1 MSNETKNSSPANIT
15 KASVISNADSGKN
28 ASLVNGI
35 LRLTYHESIL
45 QDSIKAYIVFSDVGN
60 AIDGKSVVEGL
71 PLIGTED
78 FKLVFE
84 DNNDEKIKVD
94 MVVNKVT
101 PVYEDGSKN
110 VINLELVS
118 EEFIRNEMGE
128 TRLRSRFDGN
138 ISDHVEKIFKDR
150 LKSKKPLD
158 VERTSNDYNF
168 LGNGRKPYYM
178 LNLLSKQSIPEGGED
193 GSAGFLFFETAD
205 GYQFKSI
212 DKLFDQPQKK
222 SFVFNNSTEAK
233 DGIPAGYDGKILDH
247 QSDSS
252 INVQSKM
259 NIGAYKTKLVM
270 FDPYNCKYVVDEK
283 TADEAVEKKKVKL
296 AGKGLPVFNEK
307 FKTPTKDFT
316 RTTFMMID
324 SGTLPSGATED
335 QIKENQKDNFKA
347 AQTLNQAI
355 RRYNQLFSSM
365 MQITIAGDFSLH
377 AGDVIFVDIFSV
389 QAEKNDT
396 VNRESGGLYIIA
408 DLCHYLSSQG
418 TYTKLNLARDS
429 FGRKGNH
436 STKTDS
442 NSIADSARQLYG

>member
-1 MSNETKNSSPANIT
+1 MSEAFKSQPATISKADIVSNSDPEKT
-15 KASVISNADSGKN
+15 

-35 LRLTYHESIL
+35 IRLTYFESIL
-45 QDSIKAYIVFSDVGN
+45 QDSIKASIVFGDAGN
-60 AIDGKSVVEGL
+60 TVDEKSAVEGL
-71 PLIGTED
+71 PIVGTED
-78 FKLVFE
+78 FKLE
-84 DNNDEKIKVD
+84 MKDNNDEKIKVK
-94 MVVNKVT
+94 MVVNSMT
-101 PVYEDGSKN
+101 PLYEDGSKN
-110 VINLELVS
+110 VINLSLVS
-118 EEFIRNEMGE
+118 EEFLRNEMGE
-128 TRLRSRFDGN
+128 SRCRARFNGN
-138 ISDHVEKIFKDR
+138 ISDNIEKIFKDR
-150 LKSKKPLD
+150 LKTKKPLD
-158 VERTSNDYNF
+158 IERTSNDYNF
-168 LGNGRKPYYM
+168 LGNGRKPYYI
-178 LNLLSKQSIPEGGED
+178 LNILSKQSIPEGGED

-212 DKLFDQPQKK
+212 DKLFDKQQKK
-222 SFVFNNSTEAK
+222 SYVFNNSTDAK
-233 DGIPAGYDGKILDH
+233 EGVPAGYDGKILQH
-247 QSDSS
+247 QADSS

-259 NIGAYKTKLVM
+259 NMGAYKTKLVM

-324 SGTLPSGATED
+324 SGTLPSGATEE

-389 QAEKNDT
+389 KGEKDDT
-396 VNRESGGLYIIA
+396 VNKESGGLYIIA
-408 DLCHYLSSQG
+408 DLCHYVDSAG

-436 STKTDS
+436 S
-442 NSIADSARQLYG
+442 RR

>member
-1 MSNETKNSSPANIT
+1 
-15 KASVISNADSGKN
+15 
-28 ASLVNGI
+28 
-35 LRLTYHESIL
+35 
-45 QDSIKAYIVFSDVGN
+45 
-60 AIDGKSVVEGL
+60 
-71 PLIGTED
+71 
-78 FKLVFE
+78 
-84 DNNDEKIKVD
+84 
-94 MVVNKVT
+94 
-101 PVYEDGSKN
+101 
-110 VINLELVS
+110 
-118 EEFIRNEMGE
+118 
-128 TRLRSRFDGN
+128 
-138 ISDHVEKIFKDR
+138 
-150 LKSKKPLD
+150 
-158 VERTSNDYNF
+158 
-168 LGNGRKPYYM
+168 M

-193 GSAGFLFFETAD
+193 GSAGFLFFETAN

-212 DKLFDQPQKK
+212 DKLFDKEQKK
-222 SFVFNNSTEAK
+222 SYVFNNSTDAK
-233 DGIPAGYDGKILDH
+233 EGIPAGYDGKILQH
-247 QSDSS
+247 QADSS

-259 NIGAYKTKLVM
+259 NMGAYKTKLVM
-270 FDPYNCKYVVDEK
+270 FDPYNCKYVVNEK

-324 SGTLPSGATED
+324 SGTLPSGATEE

-389 QAEKNDT
+389 KGEKDDT
-396 VNRESGGLYIIA
+396 VNKESGGLYIIA
-408 DLCHYLSSQG
+408 DLCHYVDSAG

-436 STKTDS
+436 S
-442 NSIADSARQLYG
+442 RR

>member
-1 MSNETKNSSPANIT
+1 MSEAFKSQPATISKADIVSNSDTS
-15 KASVISNADSGKN
+15 KA

-35 LRLTYHESIL
+35 IRLTYFESIL
-45 QDSIKAYIVFSDVGN
+45 QDSIKASIIFSDAGN
-60 AIDGKSVVEGL
+60 AVDGKSVVEGL
-71 PLIGTED
+71 PLVGTED
-78 FKLVFE
+78 FKLE
-84 DNNDEKIKVD
+84 MKDNNEEKLKVN
-94 MVVNKVT
+94 MVVNSMT
-101 PVYEDGSKN
+101 PLYEDGSKN
-110 VINLELVS
+110 VINLSLVS
-118 EEFIRNEMGE
+118 EEVLRNEMGE
-128 TRLRSRFDGN
+128 SRLRSRFNGN
-138 ISDHVEKIFKDR
+138 ISDNIEKIFKDR
-150 LKSKKPLD
+150 LKCKKPLD
-158 VERTSNDYNF
+158 IERTSNDYNF

-212 DKLFDQPQKK
+212 DKLFDKQQKK
-222 SFVFNNSTEAK
+222 SYIFNNSTDAK
-233 DGIPAGYDGKILDH
+233 EGIPAGYDGKILQH
-247 QSDSS
+247 QADSS

-259 NIGAYKTKLVM
+259 NMGAYKTKLVM

-324 SGTLPSGATED
+324 SGTLPSGATEE

-389 QAEKNDT
+389 KGEKDDT
-396 VNRESGGLYIIA
+396 VNKESGGLYIIA
-408 DLCHYLSSQG
+408 DLCHYVDSAG

-436 STKTDS
+436 S
-442 NSIADSARQLYG
+442 RR

>member
-1 MSNETKNSSPANIT
+1 MSEAFKSQPATISKADIVSNSDTS
-15 KASVISNADSGKN
+15 KA

-35 LRLTYHESIL
+35 IRLTYFESIL
-45 QDSIKAYIVFSDVGN
+45 QDSIKASIIFSDAGN
-60 AIDGKSVVEGL
+60 AVDGKSVVEGL
-71 PLIGTED
+71 PLVGTED
-78 FKLVFE
+78 FKLE
-84 DNNDEKIKVD
+84 MKDNNEEKLKVN
-94 MVVNKVT
+94 MVVNSMT

-110 VINLELVS
+110 VINLSLVS
-118 EEFIRNEMGE
+118 EEVLRNEMGE
-128 TRLRSRFDGN
+128 SRLRSRFNGN
-138 ISDHVEKIFKDR
+138 ISDNIEKIFKDR
-150 LKSKKPLD
+150 LKCKKPLD
-158 VERTSNDYNF
+158 IERTSNDYNF

-212 DKLFDQPQKK
+212 DKLFDKQQKK
-222 SFVFNNSTEAK
+222 SYIFNNSTDAK
-233 DGIPAGYDGKILDH
+233 EGIPAGYDGKILQH
-247 QSDSS
+247 QADSS

-259 NIGAYKTKLVM
+259 NMGAYKTKLVM

-324 SGTLPSGATED
+324 SGTLPSGATEE

-389 QAEKNDT
+389 KGEKDDT
-396 VNRESGGLYIIA
+396 VNKESGGLYIIA
-408 DLCHYLSSQG
+408 DLCHYVDSAG

-436 STKTDS
+436 S
-442 NSIADSARQLYG
+442 RR

>member
-1 MSNETKNSSPANIT
+1 MSEAFKSQPATISKADVVSNS
-15 KASVISNADSGKN
+15 DSEKT

-35 LRLTYHESIL
+35 IRLTYFESIL
-45 QDSIKAYIVFSDVGN
+45 QDSIKASIVFGDAGN
-60 AIDGKSVVEGL
+60 TVDEKSAVEGL
-71 PLIGTED
+71 PIVGTED
-78 FKLVFE
+78 FKLE
-84 DNNDEKIKVD
+84 MKDNNDEKIKVN
-94 MVVNKVT
+94 MVINSMT
-101 PVYEDGSKN
+101 PLYEDGSKN
-110 VINLELVS
+110 VINLNLVS
-118 EEFIRNEMGE
+118 EEFLRNEMGE
-128 TRLRSRFDGN
+128 SRLRSRFNGN
-138 ISDHVEKIFKDR
+138 ISDNIEKIFKDR
-150 LKSKKPLD
+150 LKTKKPLD
-158 VERTSNDYNF
+158 IERTSNDYNF
-168 LGNGRKPYYM
+168 LGNGRKPYYI
-178 LNLLSKQSIPEGGED
+178 LNILSKQSIPEGGED

-212 DKLFDQPQKK
+212 DKLFDKQQKK
-222 SFVFNNSTEAK
+222 SYVFNNSTDAK
-233 DGIPAGYDGKILDH
+233 EGVPAGYDGKILQH
-247 QSDSS
+247 QADSS

-259 NIGAYKTKLVM
+259 NMGAYKTKLVM

-324 SGTLPSGATED
+324 SGTLPSGATEE

-389 QAEKNDT
+389 KGEKDDT
-396 VNRESGGLYIIA
+396 VNKESGGLYIIA
-408 DLCHYLSSQG
+408 DLCHYVDSAG

-436 STKTDS
+436 S
-442 NSIADSARQLYG
+442 RR

>member
-1 MSNETKNSSPANIT
+1 MSEAFKSQPATISKADIVSNSDPEKT
-15 KASVISNADSGKN
+15 

-35 LRLTYHESIL
+35 IRLTYFESIL
-45 QDSIKAYIVFSDVGN
+45 QDSIKASIVFGDAGN
-60 AIDGKSVVEGL
+60 TVDEKSAVEGL
-71 PLIGTED
+71 PIVGTED
-78 FKLVFE
+78 FKLE
-84 DNNDEKIKVD
+84 MKDNNDEKLKVN
-94 MVVNKVT
+94 MVVNSMT
-101 PVYEDGSKN
+101 PLYEDGSKN
-110 VINLELVS
+110 VINLNLVS
-118 EEFIRNEMGE
+118 EEFLRNEMGE
-128 TRLRSRFDGN
+128 SRCRSRFNGN
-138 ISDHVEKIFKDR
+138 ISDNIEKIFKDR
-150 LKSKKPLD
+150 LKTKKPLD
-158 VERTSNDYNF
+158 IERTSNDYNF

-212 DKLFDQPQKK
+212 DKLFDKQQKK
-222 SFVFNNSTEAK
+222 SYVFNNSTDAK
-233 DGIPAGYDGKILDH
+233 EGIPAGYDGKILQH
-247 QSDSS
+247 QADSS

-259 NIGAYKTKLVM
+259 NMGAYKTKLVM

-324 SGTLPSGATED
+324 SGTLPSGATEE

-389 QAEKNDT
+389 KGEKDDT
-396 VNRESGGLYIIA
+396 VNKESGGLYIIA
-408 DLCHYLSSQG
+408 DLCHYVDSAG

-436 STKTDS
+436 S
-442 NSIADSARQLYG
+442 RR

>member
-1 MSNETKNSSPANIT
+1 MSEAFKSQPATISKADVVSNSDT
-15 KASVISNADSGKN
+15 EKT

-35 LRLTYHESIL
+35 IRLTYFESIL
-45 QDSIKAYIVFSDVGN
+45 QDSIKASLVFSDAGN

-71 PLIGTED
+71 PLVGTED
-78 FKLVFE
+78 FKLE
-84 DNNDEKIKVD
+84 MKDNNDEKLKVN
-94 MVVNKVT
+94 MVINSM
-101 PVYEDGSKN
+101 PPLYEDGSKN
-110 VINLELVS
+110 VINLNLVS
-118 EEFIRNEMGE
+118 EEFLRNEMGE
-128 TRLRSRFDGN
+128 SRCRSRFNGN
-138 ISDHVEKIFKDR
+138 ISDNIEKIFKDR
-150 LKSKKPLD
+150 LKTKKPLD
-158 VERTSNDYNF
+158 IERTSNDYNF

-212 DKLFDQPQKK
+212 DKLFDKQQKK
-222 SFVFNNSTEAK
+222 SYVFNNSTDAK
-233 DGIPAGYDGKILDH
+233 EGIPAGYDGKILQH
-247 QSDSS
+247 QADSS

-259 NIGAYKTKLVM
+259 NMGAYKTKLVM

-324 SGTLPSGATED
+324 SGTLPSGATEE

-389 QAEKNDT
+389 KGEKDDT
-396 VNRESGGLYIIA
+396 VNKESGGLYIIA
-408 DLCHYLSSQG
+408 DLCHYVDSAG

-436 STKTDS
+436 S
-442 NSIADSARQLYG
+442 RR

>member
-1 MSNETKNSSPANIT
+1 MSEAFKSQPATISKADVVSNSDT
-15 KASVISNADSGKN
+15 EKT

-35 LRLTYHESIL
+35 VRLTYFESIL
-45 QDSIKAYIVFSDVGN
+45 QDSIKASLVFSDAGN

-71 PLIGTED
+71 PLVGTED
-78 FKLVFE
+78 FRLE
-84 DNNDEKIKVD
+84 MMDNNEEKLKVN
-94 MVVNKVT
+94 MVVNSMT
-101 PVYEDGSKN
+101 PLYEDGSKN
-110 VINLELVS
+110 VINLNLVS
-118 EEFIRNEMGE
+118 EEFLRNEMGE
-128 TRLRSRFDGN
+128 SRLRSRFNGN
-138 ISDHVEKIFKDR
+138 ISDNIEKIFKDR

-158 VERTSNDYNF
+158 IERTSNDYNF

-212 DKLFDQPQKK
+212 DKLFDKQQKK
-222 SFVFNNSTEAK
+222 SYVFNNSTDMKE
-233 DGIPAGYDGKILDH
+233 GIPAGYDGKILQH
-247 QSDSS
+247 QADSS

-259 NIGAYKTKLVM
+259 NMGAYKTKLVM

-316 RTTFMMID
+316 RTTFMLVD
-324 SGTLPSGATED
+324 SGTLPAGATEE

-389 QAEKNDT
+389 KGEKDDT
-396 VNRESGGLYIIA
+396 VNKESGGLYIIA
-408 DLCHYLSSQG
+408 DLCHYVDSAG

-436 STKTDS
+436 S
-442 NSIADSARQLYG
+442 RR

>member
-1 MSNETKNSSPANIT
+1 MSEAFKSQPATISKADVVSNSDT
-15 KASVISNADSGKN
+15 EKT

-35 LRLTYHESIL
+35 VQLTYFESIL
-45 QDSIKAYIVFSDVGN
+45 QDSIKASIIFSDAGN
-60 AIDGKSVVEGL
+60 AIEGKSVAEGL
-71 PLIGTED
+71 PLVGTED
-78 FKLVFE
+78 FKLE
-84 DNNDEKIKVD
+84 MKDNNDEKLKVN
-94 MVVNKVT
+94 MVVNSMT
-101 PVYEDGSKN
+101 PLYEDGSKN
-110 VINLELVS
+110 VINLNLVS
-118 EEFIRNEMGE
+118 EEFLRNEMGE
-128 TRLRSRFDGN
+128 SRCRSRFNGN
-138 ISDHVEKIFKDR
+138 ISDNIEKIFKDR
-150 LKSKKPLD
+150 LKTKKPLD
-158 VERTSNDYNF
+158 IERTSNDYNF

-178 LNLLSKQSIPEGGED
+178 LNILSKQSIPEGGED

-212 DKLFDQPQKK
+212 DKLFDKQQKK
-222 SFVFNNSTEAK
+222 SYIFNNSTDAK
-233 DGIPAGYDGKILDH
+233 EGIPAGYDGKILQH
-247 QSDSS
+247 QADSS

-259 NIGAYKTKLVM
+259 NMGAYKTKLVM
-270 FDPYNCKYVVDEK
+270 FDPYNCKYVVNEK

-324 SGTLPSGATED
+324 SGTLPSGATEE

-389 QAEKNDT
+389 KGEKDDT
-396 VNRESGGLYIIA
+396 VNKESGGLYIIA
-408 DLCHYLSSQG
+408 DLCHYVDSAG

-436 STKTDS
+436 S
-442 NSIADSARQLYG
+442 RR

>member
-1 MSNETKNSSPANIT
+1 MSEAFKSQPATISKAEVVSNSDPEKT
-15 KASVISNADSGKN
+15 

-35 LRLTYHESIL
+35 IRLTYFESIL
-45 QDSIKAYIVFSDVGN
+45 QDSIKASIVFGDAGN
-60 AIDGKSVVEGL
+60 TVDEKSAVEGL
-71 PLIGTED
+71 PIVGTED
-78 FKLVFE
+78 FKLE
-84 DNNDEKIKVD
+84 MKDNNDEKLKVN
-94 MVVNKVT
+94 MVVNSMT
-101 PVYEDGSKN
+101 PLYEDGSKN
-110 VINLELVS
+110 VINLNLVS
-118 EEFIRNEMGE
+118 EEFLRNEMGE
-128 TRLRSRFDGN
+128 SRCRARFNGN
-138 ISDHVEKIFKDR
+138 ISDNIEKIFKDR
-150 LKSKKPLD
+150 LKTKKPLD
-158 VERTSNDYNF
+158 IERTSNDYNF
-168 LGNGRKPYYM
+168 LGNGRKPYYI
-178 LNLLSKQSIPEGGED
+178 LNILSKQSIPEGGED

-212 DKLFDQPQKK
+212 DKLFDKQQKK
-222 SFVFNNSTEAK
+222 SYIFNNSTDAK
-233 DGIPAGYDGKILDH
+233 EGIPAGYDGKILQH
-247 QSDSS
+247 QADSS

-259 NIGAYKTKLVM
+259 NMGAYKTKLVM

-324 SGTLPSGATED
+324 SGTLPSGATEE

-389 QAEKNDT
+389 KGEKDDT
-396 VNRESGGLYIIA
+396 VNKESGGLYIIA
-408 DLCHYLSSQG
+408 DLCHYVDSAG

-436 STKTDS
+436 S
-442 NSIADSARQLYG
+442 RR

>member
-1 MSNETKNSSPANIT
+1 MSEAFKSQPATISKADVVSNSDT
-15 KASVISNADSGKN
+15 EKN

-35 LRLTYHESIL
+35 IRLTYFESIL
-45 QDSIKAYIVFSDVGN
+45 QDSIKASIVFSDAGN

-71 PLIGTED
+71 PLVGTED
-78 FKLVFE
+78 FKLE
-84 DNNDEKIKVD
+84 MKDNNDEKLKVN
-94 MVVNKVT
+94 MVVNSMT
-101 PVYEDGSKN
+101 PLYEDGSKN
-110 VINLELVS
+110 VINLNLVS
-118 EEFIRNEMGE
+118 EEFLRNEMGE
-128 TRLRSRFDGN
+128 SRLRSRFNGN
-138 ISDHVEKIFKDR
+138 ISDNIEKIFKDR

-158 VERTSNDYNF
+158 IERTSNDYNF
-168 LGNGRKPYYM
+168 LGNSRKPYYM

-212 DKLFDQPQKK
+212 DKLFDKEQKK
-222 SFVFNNSTEAK
+222 SYVFNNSTDAK
-233 DGIPAGYDGKILDH
+233 EGIPAGYDGKILQH
-247 QSDSS
+247 QADSS

-259 NIGAYKTKLVM
+259 NMGAYKTKLVM

-324 SGTLPSGATED
+324 SGTLPSGATEE

-389 QAEKNDT
+389 KGEKDDT
-396 VNRESGGLYIIA
+396 VNKESGGLYIIA
-408 DLCHYLSSQG
+408 DLCHYVDSAG

-436 STKTDS
+436 S
-442 NSIADSARQLYG
+442 RR

>member
-1 MSNETKNSSPANIT
+1 MSEAFKSQPATISKADIVSNSDPEKT
-15 KASVISNADSGKN
+15 

-35 LRLTYHESIL
+35 IRLTYFESIL
-45 QDSIKAYIVFSDVGN
+45 QDSIKASIVFGDAGN
-60 AIDGKSVVEGL
+60 TVDEKSAVEGL
-71 PLIGTED
+71 PIVGTED
-78 FKLVFE
+78 FKLE
-84 DNNDEKIKVD
+84 MKDNNDEKLKVN
-94 MVVNKVT
+94 MVVNSMT
-101 PVYEDGSKN
+101 PLYEDGSKN
-110 VINLELVS
+110 VINLNLVS
-118 EEFIRNEMGE
+118 EEFLRNEMGE
-128 TRLRSRFDGN
+128 SRLRSRFNGN
-138 ISDHVEKIFKDR
+138 ISDNIEKIFKDR
-150 LKSKKPLD
+150 LKTKKPLD
-158 VERTSNDYNF
+158 IERTSNDYNF

-178 LNLLSKQSIPEGGED
+178 LNILSKQSIPEGGED

-212 DKLFDQPQKK
+212 DKLFDKQQKK
-222 SFVFNNSTEAK
+222 SYVFNNSTDAK
-233 DGIPAGYDGKILDH
+233 EGIPAGYDGKILQH
-247 QSDSS
+247 QADSS

-259 NIGAYKTKLVM
+259 NMGAYKTKLVM

-324 SGTLPSGATED
+324 SGTLPSGATEE

-389 QAEKNDT
+389 KGEKDDT
-396 VNRESGGLYIIA
+396 VNKESGGLYIIA
-408 DLCHYLSSQG
+408 DLCHYVDSAG

-436 STKTDS
+436 S
-442 NSIADSARQLYG
+442 RR

>member
-1 MSNETKNSSPANIT
+1 MSEAFKSQPATISKADVVSNSDT
-15 KASVISNADSGKN
+15 EKT

-35 LRLTYHESIL
+35 IRLTYFESIL
-45 QDSIKAYIVFSDVGN
+45 QDSIKASLVFSDAGN

-71 PLIGTED
+71 PLVGTED
-78 FKLVFE
+78 FKLE
-84 DNNDEKIKVD
+84 MKDNNDEKLKVN
-94 MVVNKVT
+94 MVVNSMT
-101 PVYEDGSKN
+101 PLYEDGSKN
-110 VINLELVS
+110 VINLNLVS
-118 EEFIRNEMGE
+118 EEFLRNEMGE
-128 TRLRSRFDGN
+128 SRCRSRFNGN
-138 ISDHVEKIFKDR
+138 ISDNIEKIFKDR
-150 LKSKKPLD
+150 LKTKKPLD
-158 VERTSNDYNF
+158 IERTSNDYNF

-212 DKLFDQPQKK
+212 DKLFDKQQKK
-222 SFVFNNSTEAK
+222 SYVFNNSTDAK
-233 DGIPAGYDGKILDH
+233 EGIPAGYDGKILQH
-247 QSDSS
+247 QADSS

-259 NIGAYKTKLVM
+259 NMGAYKTKLVM
-270 FDPYNCKYVVDEK
+270 FDPYNCKYVVNEK

-324 SGTLPSGATED
+324 SGSLPSGATED

-389 QAEKNDT
+389 KGEKDDT
-396 VNRESGGLYIIA
+396 VNKESGGLYIIA
-408 DLCHYLSSQG
+408 DLCHYVDSAG

-436 STKTDS
+436 S
-442 NSIADSARQLYG
+442 RR

>member
-1 MSNETKNSSPANIT
+1 MSEAFKSQPATISKADVVSNSDPEKT
-15 KASVISNADSGKN
+15 

-35 LRLTYHESIL
+35 IRLTYYESIL
-45 QDSIKAYIVFSDVGN
+45 QDSVKASLVFSDAGN
-60 AIDGKSVVEGL
+60 AIDEKSVIEGL
-71 PLIGTED
+71 PLVGTED
-78 FKLVFE
+78 FRLE
-84 DNNDEKIKVD
+84 MMDNNDEKLKVN
-94 MVVNKVT
+94 MVVNSMT
-101 PVYEDGSKN
+101 PLYEDGSKN
-110 VINLELVS
+110 VINLNLVS
-118 EEFIRNEMGE
+118 EEFLRNEMGE
-128 TRLRSRFDGN
+128 SRLRSRFNGN
-138 ISDHVEKIFKDR
+138 ITDNIEKIFKDR
-150 LKSKKPLD
+150 LKTKKPID
-158 VERTSNDYNF
+158 IERTSNDYNF

-212 DKLFDQPQKK
+212 DKLFDKEQKK
-222 SFVFNNSTEAK
+222 SYVFNNSTDAK
-233 DGIPAGYDGKILDH
+233 EGIPAGYDGKILQH
-247 QSDSS
+247 QADSS

-259 NIGAYKTKLVM
+259 NMGAYKTKLVM

-324 SGTLPSGATED
+324 SGTLPSGATEE

-389 QAEKNDT
+389 KGEKDDT
-396 VNRESGGLYIIA
+396 VNKESGGLYIIA
-408 DLCHYLSSQG
+408 DLCHYVDSAG

-436 STKTDS
+436 S
-442 NSIADSARQLYG
+442 RR

>member
-1 MSNETKNSSPANIT
+1 MSEAFNSQPATIS
-15 KASVISNADSGKN
+15 KADVVSNSDTEKT
-28 ASLVNGI
+28 ASLVNGVV
-35 LRLTYHESIL
+35 RLTYFESIL
-45 QDSIKAYIVFSDVGN
+45 QDSIKASLVFSDAGN
-60 AIDGKSVVEGL
+60 AIDGKSVIEGL
-71 PLIGTED
+71 PLVGTED
-78 FKLVFE
+78 FKLE
-84 DNNDEKIKVD
+84 MKDNNDEKLKVN
-94 MVVNKVT
+94 MVVNSMT
-101 PVYEDGSKN
+101 PLYEDGSKN
-110 VINLELVS
+110 VINLNLVS
-118 EEFIRNEMGE
+118 EEFLRNEMGE
-128 TRLRSRFDGN
+128 SRCRSRFNGN
-138 ISDHVEKIFKDR
+138 ISDNIEKIFKDR
-150 LKSKKPLD
+150 LKTKKPLD
-158 VERTSNDYNF
+158 IERTSNDYNF
-168 LGNGRKPYYM
+168 LGNSRKPYYM

-212 DKLFDQPQKK
+212 DKLFDKEQKK
-222 SFVFNNSTEAK
+222 SYVFNNSTDAK
-233 DGIPAGYDGKILDH
+233 EGIPAGYDGKILQH
-247 QSDSS
+247 QADSS

-259 NIGAYKTKLVM
+259 NMGAYKTKLVM

-324 SGTLPSGATED
+324 SGTLPSGATEE

-389 QAEKNDT
+389 KGEKDDT
-396 VNRESGGLYIIA
+396 VNKESGGLYIIA
-408 DLCHYLSSQG
+408 DLCHYVDSAG

-436 STKTDS
+436 S
-442 NSIADSARQLYG
+442 RR

>member
-1 MSNETKNSSPANIT
+1 MSEAFKSQPATISKADVVSNSDT
-15 KASVISNADSGKN
+15 EKT

-35 LRLTYHESIL
+35 IRLTYFESIL
-45 QDSIKAYIVFSDVGN
+45 QDSIKASLVFSDAGN

-71 PLIGTED
+71 PLVGTED
-78 FKLVFE
+78 FKLE
-84 DNNDEKIKVD
+84 MKDNNDEKLKVN
-94 MVVNKVT
+94 MVVNSMT
-101 PVYEDGSKN
+101 PLYEDGSKN
-110 VINLELVS
+110 VINLNLVS
-118 EEFIRNEMGE
+118 EEFLRNEMGE
-128 TRLRSRFDGN
+128 SRCRARFNGN
-138 ISDHVEKIFKDR
+138 ISDNIENIFKDR
-150 LKSKKPLD
+150 LKTKKPLD
-158 VERTSNDYNF
+158 IERTSNDYNF
-168 LGNGRKPYYM
+168 IGNGRKPYYM

-205 GYQFKSI
+205 GYHFKSI
-212 DKLFDQPQKK
+212 DKLFDKQQKK
-222 SFVFNNSTEAK
+222 SYVFNNSTDAK
-233 DGIPAGYDGKILDH
+233 EGVPAGYDGKILQH
-247 QSDSS
+247 QADSS

-259 NIGAYKTKLVM
+259 NMGAYKTKLVM
-270 FDPYNCKYVVDEK
+270 FDPYNCEYVVDEK

-324 SGTLPSGATED
+324 SGALPSGATEE
-335 QIKENQKDNFKA
+335 QIKENQNNNFKA

-389 QAEKNDT
+389 KGEKDDT
-396 VNRESGGLYIIA
+396 VNKESGGLYIIA
-408 DLCHYLSSQG
+408 DLCHYVDSAG

-436 STKTDS
+436 S
-442 NSIADSARQLYG
+442 RR

>member
-1 MSNETKNSSPANIT
+1 MSEAFKSQPATISKADVVSNSDPEKT
-15 KASVISNADSGKN
+15 

-35 LRLTYHESIL
+35 IRLTYFESIL
-45 QDSIKAYIVFSDVGN
+45 QDSIKASIVFGDAGN
-60 AIDGKSVVEGL
+60 TVDEKSAVEGL
-71 PLIGTED
+71 PIVGTED
-78 FKLVFE
+78 FKLE
-84 DNNDEKIKVD
+84 MKDNNDEKIKVN
-94 MVVNKVT
+94 MVVNSMT
-101 PVYEDGSKN
+101 PLYEDGSKN
-110 VINLELVS
+110 VINLSLVS
-118 EEFIRNEMGE
+118 EEFLRNEMGE
-128 TRLRSRFDGN
+128 SRCRARFNGN
-138 ISDHVEKIFKDR
+138 ISDNIERIFKDR
-150 LKSKKPLD
+150 LKTKKPLD
-158 VERTSNDYNF
+158 IERTSNDYNF
-168 LGNGRKPYYM
+168 LGNGRKPYYI
-178 LNLLSKQSIPEGGED
+178 LNILSKQSIPEGGED

-212 DKLFDQPQKK
+212 DKLFDKQQKK
-222 SFVFNNSTEAK
+222 SYIFNNSSDAK
-233 DGIPAGYDGKILDH
+233 EGIPAGYDGKILQH
-247 QSDSS
+247 QADSS

-259 NIGAYKTKLVM
+259 NMGAYKTKLVM

-324 SGTLPSGATED
+324 SGTLPSGATEE

-389 QAEKNDT
+389 KGEKDDT
-396 VNRESGGLYIIA
+396 VNKESGGLYIIA
-408 DLCHYLSSQG
+408 DLCHYVDSAG

-436 STKTDS
+436 S
-442 NSIADSARQLYG
+442 RR

>member
-1 MSNETKNSSPANIT
+1 MSEAFKSQPATISKADVVSNSDPEKT
-15 KASVISNADSGKN
+15 

-35 LRLTYHESIL
+35 IRLTYFESIL
-45 QDSIKAYIVFSDVGN
+45 QDSIKASIVFGDAGN
-60 AIDGKSVVEGL
+60 TVDEKSAVEGL
-71 PLIGTED
+71 PIVGTED
-78 FKLVFE
+78 FKLE
-84 DNNDEKIKVD
+84 MKDNNDEKLKVN
-94 MVVNKVT
+94 MVVNSMT
-101 PVYEDGSKN
+101 PLYEDGSKN
-110 VINLELVS
+110 VINLNLVS
-118 EEFIRNEMGE
+118 EEFLRNEMGE
-128 TRLRSRFDGN
+128 SRCRSRFNGN
-138 ISDHVEKIFKDR
+138 ISDNIEKIFKDR
-150 LKSKKPLD
+150 LKTKKPLD
-158 VERTSNDYNF
+158 IERTSNDYNF
-168 LGNGRKPYYM
+168 LGNGRKPYYI
-178 LNLLSKQSIPEGGED
+178 LNILSKQSIPEGGED

-212 DKLFDQPQKK
+212 DKLFDKQQKK
-222 SFVFNNSTEAK
+222 SYIFNNSTDAK
-233 DGIPAGYDGKILDH
+233 EGIPAGYDGKILQH
-247 QSDSS
+247 QADSS

-259 NIGAYKTKLVM
+259 NMGAYKTKLVM

-324 SGTLPSGATED
+324 SGTLPSGATEE

-389 QAEKNDT
+389 KGEKDDT
-396 VNRESGGLYIIA
+396 VNKESGGLYIIA
-408 DLCHYLSSQG
+408 DLCHYVDSAG

-436 STKTDS
+436 ST
-442 NSIADSARQLYG
+442 R

>member
-1 MSNETKNSSPANIT
+1 MSEAFKSQPATISKADVVSNSDT
-15 KASVISNADSGKN
+15 EKN

-35 LRLTYHESIL
+35 IRLTYFESIL
-45 QDSIKAYIVFSDVGN
+45 QDSIKASIVFSDAGN
-60 AIDGKSVVEGL
+60 AIEGKSVVEGL
-71 PLIGTED
+71 PLVGTED
-78 FKLVFE
+78 FKLE
-84 DNNDEKIKVD
+84 MKDNNDEKLKVN
-94 MVVNKVT
+94 MVVNSMT
-101 PVYEDGSKN
+101 PLYEDGSKN
-110 VINLELVS
+110 VINLNLVS
-118 EEFIRNEMGE
+118 EEFLRNEMGE
-128 TRLRSRFDGN
+128 SRLRSRFNGN
-138 ISDHVEKIFKDR
+138 ISDNIEKIFKDR

-158 VERTSNDYNF
+158 IERTSNDYNF
-168 LGNGRKPYYM
+168 LGNSRKPYYM

-205 GYQFKSI
+205 GYHFKSI
-212 DKLFDQPQKK
+212 DKLFDNQQKK
-222 SFVFNNSTEAK
+222 SYVFNNSTDAK
-233 DGIPAGYDGKILDH
+233 EGVPAGYDGKILQH
-247 QSDSS
+247 QADSS

-259 NIGAYKTKLVM
+259 NMGAYKTKLVM

-324 SGTLPSGATED
+324 SGTLPSGATEE

-389 QAEKNDT
+389 KGEKDDT
-396 VNRESGGLYIIA
+396 VNKESGGLYIIA
-408 DLCHYLSSQG
+408 DLCHYVDSAG

-436 STKTDS
+436 S
-442 NSIADSARQLYG
+442 RR

>member
-1 MSNETKNSSPANIT
+1 MSEAFKSQPATISKADIVSNSDPEKT
-15 KASVISNADSGKN
+15 

-35 LRLTYHESIL
+35 IRLTYFESIL
-45 QDSIKAYIVFSDVGN
+45 QDSIKASIVFGDAGN
-60 AIDGKSVVEGL
+60 TVDEKSAVEGL
-71 PLIGTED
+71 PIVGTED
-78 FKLVFE
+78 FKLE
-84 DNNDEKIKVD
+84 MKDNNDEKIKVN
-94 MVVNKVT
+94 MVVNSMT
-101 PVYEDGSKN
+101 PLYEDGSKN
-110 VINLELVS
+110 VINLSLVS
-118 EEFIRNEMGE
+118 EEFLRNEMGE
-128 TRLRSRFDGN
+128 SRCRARFNGN
-138 ISDHVEKIFKDR
+138 ISDNIERIFKDR
-150 LKSKKPLD
+150 LKTKKPLD
-158 VERTSNDYNF
+158 IERTSNDYNF
-168 LGNGRKPYYM
+168 LGNGRKPYYI
-178 LNLLSKQSIPEGGED
+178 LNILSKQSIPEGGED

-212 DKLFDQPQKK
+212 DKLFDKQQKK
-222 SFVFNNSTEAK
+222 SYIFNNSSDAK
-233 DGIPAGYDGKILDH
+233 EGIPAGYDGKILQH
-247 QSDSS
+247 QADSS

-259 NIGAYKTKLVM
+259 NMGAYKTKLVM

-324 SGTLPSGATED
+324 SGTLPSGATEE

-389 QAEKNDT
+389 KGEKDDT
-396 VNRESGGLYIIA
+396 VNKESGGLYIIA
-408 DLCHYLSSQG
+408 DLCHYVDSAG

-436 STKTDS
+436 S
-442 NSIADSARQLYG
+442 RR